1 VRSSVAGG
9 AKIIVLS
16 AEDFGTIFT
25 SIVLL
30 SPLCVNCVQSAACT
44 MCFFYNKKTFKIIGE
59 CILMFAVN
67 KKERKKER
75 KFSYTVKN

>member
-1 VRSSVAGG
+1 
-9 AKIIVLS
+9 
-16 AEDFGTIFT
+16 
-25 SIVLL
+25 
-30 SPLCVNCVQSAACT
+30 CVNCVQSAACT

-75 KFSYTVKN
+75 KFSYTVKNCFARFPSPAGMSLTKLSQNGN